1 MDPMLPSAPN
11 GGHSLCCQNHSAPG
25 PTVPAL
31 VTLVLTSSS
40 QLPPLFAA
48 VTMFQANSGAS
59 PQPTPQPAHI
69 DPQAALT
76 LADFLGA
83 SDVITCLLF
92 QD

>member
-1 MDPMLPSAPN
+1 MEGILSAARITALQGRP
-11 GGHSLCCQNHSAPG
+11 CQP
-25 PTVPAL
+25 L